1 MTRIQPIGFVIVSRL
16 WWDFIDP
23 DRTLMPRKGTSTVV
37 ARTMPF
43 LGPAKDML

>member
-1 MTRIQPIGFVIVSRL
+1 MTRIQPIGFASRL

-23 DRTLMPRKGTSTVV
+23 GRILMPRKGTSTVV

-43 LGPAKDML
+43 LGPAKHML